1 MSIEADFRATL
12 AAHAP
17 LTALVGTRIALNAA
31 PEGAVMPL
39 VVFSS
44 SHDRTLGLDN
54 SLLADRA
61 ELAVQ
66 CWAETAAAAESV
78 ADAVTAAVAT
88 APVARA
94 PASPAAPPPSTRRRA
109 RRRGPRRGVVG
120 LSAAAHPKFRHRPV
134 AGLFLAQPPKESE
147 MSNVKGRGVRVE
159 IAATYGSP

>member
-88 APVARA
+88 APAASGACVTSRATAFDEETGLDGVAL
-94 PASPAAPPPSTRRRA
+94 
-109 RRRGPRRGVVG
+109 VVEWW
-120 LSAAAHPKFRHRPV
+120 A
-134 AGLFLAQPPKESE
+134 
-147 MSNVKGRGVRVE
+147 
-159 IAATYGSP
+159 